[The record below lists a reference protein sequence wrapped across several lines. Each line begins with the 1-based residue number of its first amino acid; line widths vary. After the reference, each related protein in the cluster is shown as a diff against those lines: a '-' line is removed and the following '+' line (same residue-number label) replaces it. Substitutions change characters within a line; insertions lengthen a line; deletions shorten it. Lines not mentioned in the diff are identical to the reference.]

1 MSTGLLS
8 NFTVSRDQWAL
19 AGLVV
24 SKVTHHNLM
33 STYYVSMPT
42 WQTVFP
48 GRGTW
53 NFTKSCWQL
62 YCESCSAANVRK
74 IQLAKI
80 NYSFS
85 SECWMQGLQ
94 LHISAVFMLLC
105 SSVLVMSDNK
115 KPMDKLLIATTDNFV
130 MKYLTSFY
138 QWKIVF
144 LSCKVKIILIC

>member
-1 MSTGLLS
+1 
-8 NFTVSRDQWAL
+8 
-19 AGLVV
+19 
-24 SKVTHHNLM
+24 
-33 STYYVSMPT
+33 
-42 WQTVFP
+42 
-48 GRGTW
+48 
-53 NFTKSCWQL
+53 
-62 YCESCSAANVRK
+62 
-74 IQLAKI
+74 
-80 NYSFS
+80 
-85 SECWMQGLQ
+85 MQGLQ